1 VVEAF
6 MSLINREGLFGR
18 VSLGV
23 VAGLVTLVVFNIDQI
38 EFFSWIHSGTSAFNY
53 SVIITMFYILFAMNF
68 MAGLK
73 KTYET
78 SLTYIAF
85 MALYDLATNGL
96 VTIMFAVLSFISL
109 LLGLGASYLAVK
121 LGIMGKKEDS

>member
-1 VVEAF
+1 
-6 MSLINREGLFGR
+6 MSLIKREGLFGR
-18 VSLGV
+18 ISGGI
-23 VAGLVTLVVFNIDQI
+23 VAGLVTLIVFNIDQI
-38 EFFSWIHSGTSAFNY
+38 GFLSWIHSGTSAFNY
-53 SVIITMFYILFAMNF
+53 SVILTMFYIIFAMNF

-109 LLGLGASYLAVK
+109 LLGLGASYVASK
-121 LGIMGKKEDS
+121 LGITGKKESRDIPA

>member
-1 VVEAF
+1 
-6 MSLINREGLFGR
+6 MSLIKREGLFGR
-18 VSLGV
+18 ISWGIL
-23 VAGLVTLVVFNIDQI
+23 AGLVTLVVFNIDQI
-38 EFFSWIHSGTSAFNY
+38 GFLSWIHSGTSAFNY
-53 SVIITMFYILFAMNF
+53 SVILTMFYILVAMNF

-73 KTYET
+73 KRYET

-109 LLGLGASYLAVK
+109 LLGLGASYVAAK
-121 LGIMGKKEDS
+121 LGITGKKESRDIPA